1 MMSPLLDPVL
11 LHLGPVPLARSVLT
25 SFGLTAI
32 LGGLAYLVQR
42 RLTVQPGRVQALVE
56 LLVTTLQDQ
65 IGDVIHEA
73 PQRYVPFLGTLFIY
87 LLCANSLAAVPG
99 LTPPTDR
106 IETTSA
112 LALLVFASVYVYG
125 IRAHGFLGYLKH
137 FFSPSP
143 LLFPIHVLSEIT
155 RTFALAMRLLGNIMS
170 HGVVLGVVVSV
181 AGLLVPVPLIAFGL
195 FTGAVQAYIFT
206 VLSTVYIAAAVAE
219 PTADAPR
226 IGKEGRA

>member
-1 MMSPLLDPVL
+1 M
-11 LHLGPVPLARSVLT
+11 
-25 SFGLTAI
+25 
-32 LGGLAYLVQR
+32 
-42 RLTVQPGRVQALVE
+42 
-56 LLVTTLQDQ
+56 
-65 IGDVIHEA
+65 
-73 PQRYVPFLGTLFIY
+73 
-87 LLCANSLAAVPG
+87 CANSLAAVPG